1 MSPMICNQL
10 NSRSFEQDVLRK
22 RSVDEGRLKEFI
34 GEMFNEGPILLKLLL
49 RKCSVIGFGVFLSS
63 FKHKYVLILNKQTLG
78 MMIGLGHN
86 VGVV

>member
-1 MSPMICNQL
+1 
-10 NSRSFEQDVLRK
+10 
-22 RSVDEGRLKEFI
+22 
-34 GEMFNEGPILLKLLL
+34 MFNEGPILLKLLL